1 MTSII
6 SEKNIKKYAS
16 TVLLSTVDEL
26 FDHKT
31 DLINSFYED
40 VVKNNKRNKHLKNN
54 YKDNE
59 VVDEVIFEE
68 LEKSFTQ
75 NDIGRVLQSNM
86 VKENDRAIEDLA
98 NILDEKLKP
107 IAYDLRVLFNDNKKY
122 DEFRKLVT
130 ENLVVSN
137 LNLNSS
143 AIKALK
149 TMGMTGIETAKI
161 IQLIT
166 EIDK

>member
-1 MTSII
+1 MIN
-6 SEKNIKKYAS
+6 EKNIKKYAS
-16 TVLLSTVDEL
+16 TVLISTVEEL
-26 FDHKT
+26 FDNKQELIDNFYT
-31 DLINSFYED
+31 DF
-40 VVKNNKRNKHLKNN
+40 VKSNKRNKNLKNN

-59 VVDEVIFEE
+59 VVDELILEE

-86 VKENDRAIEDLA
+86 VRENDRAIEDLA
-98 NILDEKLKP
+98 NVLDEKLRP
-107 IAYDLRVLFNDNKKY
+107 IAYDLRVLFNDNNKY

-137 LNLNSS
+137 LNLNTS

-149 TMGMTGIETAKI
+149 TMGMKGIETAKI

-166 EIDK
+166 EIDN

>member
-1 MTSII
+1 MIT
-6 SEKNIKKYAS
+6 EKNIKKYAS
-16 TVLLSTVDEL
+16 TVLLNTVDEL
-26 FDHKT
+26 FDNKQELIDNFYKEFIKT
-31 DLINSFYED
+31 
-40 VVKNNKRNKHLKNN
+40 NKRNKHLKNN

-59 VVDEVIFEE
+59 VIDELILEE

-86 VKENDRAIEDLA
+86 VRENDKAIADLA
-98 NILDEKLKP
+98 NILDEKLRP
-107 IAYDLRVLFNDNKKY
+107 IAYDLRLLFNDNKKY

-137 LNLNSS
+137 MNLNTSTV
-143 AIKALK
+143 KALK
-149 TMGMTGIETAKI
+149 TMGMKGIEVAKI

-166 EIDK
+166 EIDN